1 MSFVSRITSAF
12 FTALPSALF
21 FAAAITSENMHTD
34 YYGKTILITVSVL
47 LGVSILFSLILP
59 PGLRPNCLWMIDVGL
74 LAQALAWFTMT
85 LLNAT
90 PLCVGQDNGDG
101 NNDIGECMGY
111 VVLYAL
117 FYGLPYVLLLT
128 ISAFVGHW
136 IMKSQF
142 KPGGTSYGRTKS

>member
-1 MSFVSRITSAF
+1 MSFIRRITSAF
-12 FTALPSALF
+12 CTALPGALF

-47 LGVSILFSLILP
+47 LGVSVLFGFMLP
-59 PGLRPNCLWMIDVGL
+59 SGLRLKWLWIIVAGL
-74 LAQALAWFTMT
+74 LALALALFTMT

-101 NNDIGECMGY
+101 NNDFGQCMGY

-117 FYGLPYVLLLT
+117 FYGVPYVILLT

-136 IMKSQF
+136 IMKPQF
-142 KPGGTSYGRTKS
+142 KPGSTSYGRTKS